1 MANEIS
7 LTSKIAVSKGGA
19 SITNLTSTKSVDMS
33 GVNMSGVVQDV
44 GSGTAT
50 SGFEVVEVGDVAT
63 GGDYWIQIYNM
74 DSTNFMRVSLTSG
87 AATHFTIP
95 PGAFFGPAKVLAS
108 VVPQVNFDTAA
119 GQAFV
124 SSCEA

>member
-7 LTSKIAVSKGGA
+7 LTSKLAVSKGGA
-19 SITNLTSTKSVDMS
+19 SITNLTSTETVDMS

-63 GGDYWIQIYNM
+63 GSDYWLHIYNM
-74 DSTNFMRVSLTSG
+74 DSTNYMRVSLTSG
-87 AATHFTIP
+87 AATHFVIP
-95 PGAFFGPAKVLAS
+95 PGAFFGPSKVFAS
-108 VVPQVNFDTAA
+108 VVPQVNFDTSA